1 MRNYRTLQD
10 FSLEYFTKH
19 PDEIDDF
26 IDEIFEDYAE
36 HGDAAVV
43 LSALRVIAR
52 VKGITLTA
60 DEAGMTRQGLQKALS
75 AQGNPRMDTINA
87 ILHALGY
94 RLAVQKLETPHPVA
108 EDSLSPVS

>member
-1 MRNYRTLQD
+1 MSEYRT
-10 FSLEYFTKH
+10 FHEVTAEYFTNN
-19 PDEIDDF
+19 PDEIESF
-26 IDEIFEDYAE
+26 IDVLFEDYAE

-52 VKGITLTA
+52 VKGITVTA

-94 RLAVQKLETPHPVA
+94 RLAVQKLETPQPMA
-108 EDSLSPVS
+108 EDSLSPIS

>member
-10 FSLEYFTKH
+10 FSVEYFTKH
-19 PDEIDDF
+19 PDQIEDY
-26 IDEIFEDYAE
+26 IDEMFEDYSQD
-36 HGDAAVV
+36 GDATVL
-43 LSALRVIAR
+43 LSALRIIAR
-52 VKGITLTA
+52 VKGITVTA

-94 RLAVQKLETPHPVA
+94 RLAVQKLETPQPVA
-108 EDSLSPVS
+108 EDNFNPVS